1 MDGISTLT
9 QKGQVAIPKGIRN
22 HFRLKASD
30 KIHFSVQGDS
40 IIAKPI
46 HSLGDMYGIIKTKK
60 VLSKS
65 EMKKAIREAV
75 VTKYA
80 SRS

>member
-9 QKGQVAIPKGIRN
+9 QKGQVAIPKKIRN
-22 HFRLKASD
+22 HFRLKTSD

-46 HSLGDMYGIIKTKK
+46 HSIDDMYGIIKTKK
-60 VLSKS
+60 VLLKS
-65 EMKKAIREAV
+65 EMKKTIRKAV
-75 VTKYA
+75 VAKYA
-80 SRS
+80 NRS